1 MFAIVWYAMFQ
12 MSAKSYNLHTLCQF
26 LHFKDTDGEEGMVAT
41 VDIQD
46 MGIEVT
52 IGRII
57 VFFSE

>member
-1 MFAIVWYAMFQ
+1 
-12 MSAKSYNLHTLCQF
+12 MSANNLYNLCQF
-26 LHFKDTDGEEGMVAT
+26 LHFKDTDGEEAMVAT

-46 MGIEVT
+46 MGVEVT